1 MENRTKI
8 VFGFLIVIIIGFCLI
23 YTNKTKE
30 GFGDPSPSPGTSPS
44 PSPSTSPSPSA
55 SPNMFSS
62 NEIQTIDKTINNL
75 GVFANGLSTI
85 DPETIKP
92 EQLQDL
98 QSSLL
103 KEIKTLSSSLGL
115 INDQMKLQQSQALLA
130 QPVPEN
136 RLDMETSQKI
146 QSKEIDQLTERLSML
161 KNMYNSYLH
170 EKKIEE
176 QPKIPI
182 YSSCIMSEAS
192 GGYSVDNINKNKS
205 STSFANNEKPIVY
218 ANQSVV
224 PSVQT
229 YNHTR
234 DLDINSNSFSLDDI
248 INQLT
253 QSAINVNFNV

>member
-30 GFGDPSPSPGTSPS
+30 GFGEPSPSPP
-44 PSPSTSPSPSA
+44 SPSPSA

-75 GVFANGLSTI
+75 GVFANGLSAI
-85 DPETIKP
+85 EPETIKP

-115 INDQMKLQQSQALLA
+115 INDQMKLQQSQAVLA

-146 QSKEIDQLTERLSML
+146 QSKEIEQLTERLSML

-170 EKKIEE
+170 EKKVEE

-205 STSFANNEKPIVY
+205 SPLLSSGSNEKPIVY

-229 YNHTR
+229 YNPTR